1 MNNNNEG
8 RRGNN
13 GNHQFHN
20 PYNWDPNGEDIS
32 IEKKLDKDMFCPLVS
47 LSSNF
52 GLLSDYYNMETINS
66 LKETFFHMM
75 QALIFPNATPFQISS
90 ILCYVISI
98 VFAITLFLE

>member
-1 MNNNNEG
+1 MNSFKKWSNL
-8 RRGNN
+8 
-13 GNHQFHN
+13 
-20 PYNWDPNGEDIS
+20 DPNGEDIS

-52 GLLSDYYNMETINS
+52 GLQSDYYSMRTVNP

-75 QALIFPNATPFQISS
+75 QALIFPNAIPFQISS